1 MKFTKFKPNSATFK
15 ATKLMRLAC
24 QQNSV
29 AIVAPKRNKGVTLN
43 PQIPKTAQS
52 TYINATM
59 SLISN

>member
-24 QQNSV
+24 KQNIV

-43 PQIPKTAQS
+43 PQMPKTAQS
-52 TYINATM
+52 TQIKAMT